1 MTNLL
6 QDFRF
11 GLRVLLKSPGF
22 ALVAVL
28 TLAVGIAAN
37 TAVFSWIQSV
47 LLRPLPGVSNPETL
61 ASFENTAANGD
72 ATTVSYPDYRDYRDH
87 LTQVSGLAMS
97 RPSACRTTCRSY
109 WPFCV

>member
-1 MTNLL
+1 M
-6 QDFRF
+6 
-11 GLRVLLKSPGF
+11 LLKSPGF

-97 RPSACRTTCRSY
+97 RPSASKPSEIRCATSCPTPQPGTSALPRA
-109 WPFCV
+109 